1 MDPTV
6 NRIEINYLQD
16 YTVQFGINCMIL
28 ERIEQYLSEILLF
41 EKEIKGSKI
50 IGCIVNDKNSNI
62 NKYHQLLIYL
72 YSEVDLNTILQ
83 NSTLNISLDKIS
95 EKGFKYYDNIGLS
108 IQSVEARKTL
118 KEIINIVKVM
128 NYSLELR
135 IKLKNEEIIRFKI

>member
-6 NRIEINYLQD
+6 NSIEINYLQD

-28 ERIEQYLSEILLF
+28 ERIEKYLSELLLF
-41 EKEIKGSKI
+41 EKDLKGSKI

-62 NKYHQLLIYL
+62 NKYHQLLIHL

-95 EKGFKYYDNIGLS
+95 EKGFKYYDDIGLS

-135 IKLKNEEIIRFKI
+135 IKLKNEETIRFKI

>member
-28 ERIEQYLSEILLF
+28 ERIEKYLSEILLF
-41 EKEIKGSKI
+41 EKDLKGSKI

-62 NKYHQLLIYL
+62 NKYHQLLIHL

-95 EKGFKYYDNIGLS
+95 EKGFKYYDDIGLS